1 MNGGLIMKKKG
12 KLITG
17 ILLLLAVIGYFT
29 LGNNQSLKADLL
41 EVQPGTIAQTF
52 TEEGRVVPEKE
63 IPLYTTNGG
72 KVTKLAVHEGQ
83 KVRKGSFLFSFDTT
97 ELTLQLHQLQGQLKS
112 IRAQQELELSQLELD
127 KKKQLYEMG
136 AISQKEYEDAL
147 NTANSSYYPGQIE
160 ALQAQIDAVKYKI
173 NESTV
178 YAPANGTVAKLE
190 IKEGIFLNPGT
201 PLMTVYQNE
210 QYLVEVYVLT
220 EDAIH
225 IQPGMKVQLIQ
236 DNQKKDLVFT
246 GRVKKIAPSAEEKTS
261 ALGLLEQRLKITIS
275 PIMPENLQ
283 LKPGYALD
291 VQFTVDEQEN
301 VLTVPKTAL
310 FLYKNG
316 EALWVVRKNTAQIQ
330 PVKTGFENEQE
341 IVITEGL
348 KVGDSVILDPQLEG
362 LKEGIKINHYFTCL

>member
-1 MNGGLIMKKKG
+1 MNRGLVMKKKG

-17 ILLLLAVIGYFT
+17 ILLLLAVIAYFT
-29 LGNNQSLKADLL
+29 LGNSQNLKADLL
-41 EVQPGTIAQTF
+41 QVQPGTIAQTF
-52 TEEGRVVPEKE
+52 TEEGRVVPERE

-83 KVRKGSFLFSFDTT
+83 KVWKGSFLFSFDTT

-127 KKKQLYEMG
+127 KKKQLYEIG

-160 ALQAQIDAVKYKI
+160 ALQAQIDAVQYKI

-178 YAPANGTVAKLE
+178 YAPANGTVAELK
-190 IKEGIFLNPGT
+190 IKEGMFLTPGT

-220 EDAIH
+220 EDAVH

-246 GRVKKIAPSAEEKTS
+246 GRVEKIAPSAEEKMST
-261 ALGLLEQRLKITIS
+261 LGLLEQRLKITIS

-310 FLYKNG
+310 FPYENG

-348 KVGDSVILDPQLEG
+348 KAGDSVILDPQLEG
-362 LKEGIKINHYFTCL
+362 LKEGAKINH

>member
-112 IRAQQELELSQLELD
+112 IRAQQELELSKLEPD
-127 KKKQLYEMG
+127 KMRQLYEMG

-178 YAPANGTVAKLE
+178 YAPANGTVAELE
-190 IKEGIFLNPGT
+190 IKEGMFLTPGT

-310 FLYKNG
+310 FPYKNG
-316 EALWVVRKNTAQIQ
+316 EALWVVRKNAAQIQ

-348 KVGDSVILDPQLEG
+348 KAGDSVILDPQLEG

>member
-1 MNGGLIMKKKG
+1 MNGGLVMKKKG
-12 KLITG
+12 KLIAG

-41 EVQPGTIAQTF
+41 QVQPGTIAQTF
-52 TEEGRVVPEKE
+52 TEEGRVVPERE

-83 KVRKGSFLFSFDTT
+83 KVWKGSFLFSFDTT

-127 KKKQLYEMG
+127 KKKQLYEIG

-160 ALQAQIDAVKYKI
+160 ALQAQIDAVQYKI

-178 YAPANGTVAKLE
+178 YAPANGTVAELK
-190 IKEGIFLNPGT
+190 IKEGMFLTPGT

-220 EDAIH
+220 EDAVH

-246 GRVKKIAPSAEEKTS
+246 GRVEKIAPSAEEKTS

-310 FLYKNG
+310 FPYENG
-316 EALWVVRKNTAQIQ
+316 EALWVIRKNTAQIQ

-348 KVGDSVILDPQLEG
+348 KAGDSVILDPQLEG
-362 LKEGIKINHYFTCL
+362 LKEGAKINH